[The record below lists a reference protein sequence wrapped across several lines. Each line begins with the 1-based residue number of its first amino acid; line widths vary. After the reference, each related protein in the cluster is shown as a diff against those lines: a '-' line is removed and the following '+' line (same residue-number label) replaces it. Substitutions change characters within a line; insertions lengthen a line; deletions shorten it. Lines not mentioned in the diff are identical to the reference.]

1 MFFTF
6 PRKKLYLIVFSRGIS
21 AKQHAK
27 RGRCKLQEP
36 IERRNFGAKLTY
48 ICGFW
53 LDVSFFSQ
61 LKKRS
66 FAIMI
71 GRFIF
76 FFTCEKYHIHLWLLI
91 GRIVFL
97 TIEKKIF
104 RNYDWTFLFFFFSRV
119 KNIVRSSDWLE
130 LICVWRVFISF
141 QWVYLSI
148 YIHCTGGTWHCIII
162 NNYCIPRAR
171 MGSEWIAHEG
181 ERNNCFSK
189 IQLVGKKYR
198 DKTT

>member
-21 AKQHAK
+21 AKQLAK

-36 IERRNFGAKLTY
+36 IEGRNFGAKLTY
-48 ICGFW
+48 LCGFW

-66 FAIMI
+66 FATMM
-71 GRFIF
+71 GRF
-76 FFTCEKYHIHLWLLI
+76 
-91 GRIVFL
+91 
-97 TIEKKIF
+97 
-104 RNYDWTFLFFFFSRV
+104 NFFFSRV

-130 LICVWRVFISF
+130 LICVWRFFISF

-189 IQLVGKKYR
+189 IQLVGKKCR

>member
-21 AKQHAK
+21 VKQLAK

-36 IERRNFGAKLTY
+36 IEGRNFGAKLTY
-48 ICGFW
+48 LCGFW

-71 GRFIF
+71 GRFNF
-76 FFTCEKYHIHLWLLI
+76 FFHLW
-91 GRIVFL
+91 
-97 TIEKKIF
+97 KISF
-104 RNYDWTFLFFFFSRV
+104 APHL
-119 KNIVRSSDWLE
+119 
-130 LICVWRVFISF
+130 LICVWRFFISF

>member
-1 MFFTF
+1 MKYTKLFQSNFRDVFHFSTKKTLLNCLF
-6 PRKKLYLIVFSRGIS
+6 SWNICEATRKAR
-21 AKQHAK
+21 A
-27 RGRCKLQEP
+27 LQAARAY
-36 IERRNFGAKLTY
+36 RRQE
-48 ICGFW
+48 FW
-53 LDVSFFSQ
+53 
-61 LKKRS
+61 RE
-66 FAIMI
+66 
-71 GRFIF
+71 
-76 FFTCEKYHIHLWLLI
+76 THIPLWLLI
-91 GRIVFL
+91 GRIIFL

-104 RNYDWTFLFFFFSRV
+104 RDYDWTFQFFFSRV

-130 LICVWRVFISF
+130 LICVWRFFISF

-189 IQLVGKKYR
+189 IQLVGKKCR

>member
-21 AKQHAK
+21 AKQLAK

-36 IERRNFGAKLTY
+36 KKAGILARNSHTSVAFDWTY
-48 ICGFW
+48 HFSHNWKKDLSRLW
-53 LDVSFFSQ
+53 LDVS
-61 LKKRS
+61 
-66 FAIMI
+66 
-71 GRFIF
+71 
-76 FFTCEKYHIHLWLLI
+76 
-91 GRIVFL
+91 V
-97 TIEKKIF
+97 
-104 RNYDWTFLFFFFSRV
+104 FFSRV

-130 LICVWRVFISF
+130 LICVWRFFISF